1 MRIAINCRSFLK
13 QHYAGIGRYS
23 YNLVKNLST
32 IDRENQYLLYAKKGI
47 FDLRRVTPR
56 FNADNF
62 LVKRDFFNRGLTQ
75 MLGAVDVYHSPS
87 PDLLDIDCD
96 KIAVT
101 IHDLI
106 YKAYPQGHTQETLD
120 LSERYFQ
127 DILKKARKII
137 CPSQHTLD
145 DFLKYFPV
153 DRSKVCCIYSG
164 VDRSEFY
171 PLEPAE
177 RSTAEKVL
185 AVKGIQGPFILFV
198 GTIEPRKNLKN
209 LLYAYAQLRRR
220 KQFNGKLVVVGMKGW
235 MNQGVLDLIERGGF
249 KNDIVLSGYLTNRE
263 LCYCYNLAEVFVFPS
278 FYEGFGF
285 PILEAFSC
293 GAAVVTSNRSSCAE
307 IAGDGAAIIDPDDSG
322 MIADTVARIIDDKNF
337 KENLKQKGLR
347 RAEGFSFLKT
357 ARETLRVYEEVY
369 RS

>member
-13 QHYAGIGRYS
+13 QHYAGIGRYG
-23 YNLVKNLST
+23 YNLVKNLAA
-32 IDRENQYLLYAKKGI
+32 IDRENQYLLYVKKRL
-47 FDLRRVTPR
+47 FDSRRVTPH
-56 FNADNF
+56 FDAGNF
-62 LVKRDFFNRGLTQ
+62 SVKRDFFNRGLART
-75 MLGAVDVYHSPS
+75 LGAVDIYHSLS
-87 PDLLDIDCD
+87 PDFLDIDCER
-96 KIAVT
+96 IIVT

-127 DILKKARKII
+127 DILQKAKKII

-153 DRSKVCCIYSG
+153 DRNKVCRIYSG
-164 VDRSEFY
+164 VDKNEFY
-171 PLEPAE
+171 PLEPQE
-177 RSTAEKVL
+177 RVIAEKVI
-185 AVKGIQGPFILFV
+185 AAKGIKEPFILFV

-209 LLYAYAQLRRR
+209 LVHAYIQLRKR
-220 KQFNGKLVVVGMKGW
+220 KQFYGKLVVVGMKGW
-235 MNQGVLDLIERGGF
+235 MNDEASDLIEQGGF
-249 KNDIVLSGYLTNRE
+249 KNDIILLGYLTNQE

-293 GAAVVTSNRSSCAE
+293 GAAVVTSNRSSCGE
-307 IAGDGAAIIDPDDSG
+307 IAGNGAAIINPDDPA
-322 MIADTVARIIDDKNF
+322 MIADMVARMINDKHF
-337 KENLKQKGLR
+337 KEDFRQKGLK
-347 RAEGFSFLKT
+347 RAEEFSFLKT
-357 ARETLRVYEEVY
+357 ARETLRVYEEIY